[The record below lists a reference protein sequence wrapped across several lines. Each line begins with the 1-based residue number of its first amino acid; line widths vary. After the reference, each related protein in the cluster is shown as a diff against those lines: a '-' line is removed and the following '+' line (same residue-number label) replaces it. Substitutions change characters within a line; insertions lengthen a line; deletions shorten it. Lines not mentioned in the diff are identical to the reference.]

1 MNRQIK
7 VLLAVFVIC
16 LVGIAANLAWV
27 QIFGAEKIQ
36 GNAYNKRR
44 LVEEY
49 AIKRGDIFTTDETDG
64 KKVAIAESEDSG
76 TEYRW
81 SRKYPYGPLFADI
94 TGYDSWRYGRTGL
107 EATFNKEL
115 LGKGPETFQSLG
127 TRLLERSKN
136 GNSLVLTVDSRLQRA
151 ASDALGDRKGS
162 VVALDPTTGAVLAMV
177 TSPTYDPNIAVPKKG
192 QDTEAEWAALNA
204 DPAKPLFNRPTSG
217 LYPPGSSF
225 KVAVAAAALDTGTV
239 TPDAIYDCAGKL
251 VVNGYSIY
259 DFGKKTHG
267 QLTFAQALVLS
278 CNITFAQVGLKLG
291 GDKLT
296 QYAQA
301 FGWDKPIPYDLPTE
315 ASRMASASELN
326 SNQVELATAS
336 FGQGKDLA
344 TPLQMAQ
351 VAAAVANG
359 GVPMKPYLVNQVQ
372 DYNGKVVEQFAPK
385 QLGRV
390 MSEDTAKTLTGMMVD
405 VVDHGTG
412 TAARI
417 NGVSVAGK
425 TGTAEVE
432 GAEPHAWFICFAPSR
447 DSRLA
452 VAVLVENGG
461 EGGITAAPIARKV
474 LQKAHELNLI

>member
-1 MNRQIK
+1 VNRQIK
-7 VLLAVFVIC
+7 VLLTVFVIC
-16 LVGIAANLAWV
+16 LVGIAVNLTWV
-27 QIFGAEKIQ
+27 QIFGADRIQ
-36 GNAYNKRR
+36 GNAFNKRR

-49 AIKRGDIFTTDETDG
+49 AVKRGDIISADKQTLAT
-64 KKVAIAESEDSG
+64 SEDTG
-76 TEYRW
+76 AEYRYQ
-81 SRKYPYGPLFADI
+81 RKYPVETASLFADV

-107 EATFNKEL
+107 EATFNEEL
-115 LGKGPETFQSLG
+115 LGKGPETLKSLG

-136 GNSLVLTVDSRLQRA
+136 GNSLALTVDSRLQRA
-151 ASDALGDRKGS
+151 ASDALGNRKGS
-162 VVALDPTTGAVLAMV
+162 VVALDPGTGAVLAMV
-177 TSPTYDPNIAVPKKG
+177 SSPTYDPNVAVPKQG
-192 QDTEAEWAALNA
+192 QDTQAEWAALNA

-225 KVAVAAAALDTGTV
+225 KVVVAAAALDTGTV

-251 VVNGYSIY
+251 VVNGYTIY

-267 QLTFAQALVLS
+267 QLSFAQALVLS

-291 GDKLT
+291 GDSLT
-296 QYAQA
+296 RYAQA

-315 ASRMASASELN
+315 ASTMASAAELN
-326 SNQVELATAS
+326 SNPVELATAS
-336 FGQGKDLA
+336 FGQGEDLA

-359 GVPMKPYLVNQVQ
+359 GVAMKPYLVNQVQ
-372 DYNGKVVEQFAPK
+372 DYNGKVIEQFAPK

-390 MSEDTAKTLTGMMVD
+390 MSADTAATVTGMMVD

-412 TAARI
+412 TAAQI

-432 GAEPHAWFICFAPSR
+432 GAEPHAWFICFAPSS
-447 DSRLA
+447 DPTLA

-461 EGGITAAPIARKV
+461 EGGATAAPIARKV
-474 LQKAHELNLI
+474 LQKARELKLL